1 MGWAAQCKSS
11 EEVEMC
17 DYSLEVY
24 GSRPAREG
32 ECYVTS
38 RFPSGTIGLT
48 SPEHAST
55 AVCLNCDTALE
66 ISGIPDSMCRE
77 LGIKPDEDAVFVR
90 LETGTY
96 RDGIRFSNGA
106 EVTLQK
112 FPPGVGFAVKQL
124 LENTKTLAGR
134 HSALELMGLA

>member
-1 MGWAAQCKSS
+1 
-11 EEVEMC
+11 MC

-32 ECYVTS
+32 ERYVTS

-66 ISGIPDSMCRE
+66 IHGIPEAMCRE
-77 LGIKPDEDAVFVR
+77 LGIKTDEDAVFIR
-90 LETGTY
+90 LDAGTY

-106 EVTLQK
+106 EVSLQK

-124 LENTKTLAGR
+124 LENMKRPAVR
-134 HSALELMGLA
+134 HPVLELMGLA

>member
-1 MGWAAQCKSS
+1 
-11 EEVEMC
+11 MC

-32 ECYVTS
+32 ERYVTS

-48 SPEHAST
+48 SPKHAST

-66 ISGIPDSMCRE
+66 INGIPESMCRE
-77 LGIKPDEDAVFVR
+77 FGI
-90 LETGTY
+90 
-96 RDGIRFSNGA
+96 IRFSNGA

-124 LENTKTLAGR
+124 LENVKTPAGR
-134 HSALELMGLA
+134 HPVLELMGLA